1 MPPYPREMRMTAATP
16 TSPSKPSGI
25 KPQNRRLVRAGT
37 QRVTVE
43 TKESAIGP
51 VAVILP
57 QPDSTPLTPSFV
69 EQLTVSLRAAAS
81 TPIRIRTTAI
91 GEDEAAAFRAAGFDV
106 AQRLHLLVHD
116 LGPPELAPRG
126 QSAGLTI
133 RGLQVGGPFGKART
147 LSLLAIDHA
156 AFAPDMRLDLGD
168 FANAM
173 RATPVVRLRVA
184 MLDAA
189 MVGYAIFGRSGRRG
203 YLQRLA
209 VIPTAQGRGIGRAL
223 VVDGIRWCR
232 RRRVARLVVN
242 TEHGNTAALHLYRTL
257 GFGDAPLGLVIME
270 HTPSGACA

>member
-168 FANAM
+168 FANALGIILADEINGGAFAPHP
-173 RATPVVRLRVA
+173 ATDNR
-184 MLDAA
+184 M
-189 MVGYAIFGRSGRRG
+189 
-203 YLQRLA
+203 
-209 VIPTAQGRGIGRAL
+209 
-223 VVDGIRWCR
+223 
-232 RRRVARLVVN
+232 RLVGLG
-242 TEHGNTAALHLYRTL
+242 TENLDYANFASDSCLSLGNGICSTGDLYRL
-257 GFGDAPLGLVIME
+257 GFFTRA
-270 HTPSGACA
+270 